1 LLPQALQPMAIHQ
14 RKQIFPK
21 EILEYTAQVQYFRQ
35 ASVGTIIYSLLWA
48 AIALMLTVMPFLK
61 VDIYSSSTGI
71 IKPDKERISLTI
83 IHSGLVV
90 YTNMAENQYVN
101 QGDTILVVDNNG
113 IDEQEELCRKQ
124 LVETESFMEDLTRLL
139 AYTPNKT
146 MSLLTNK
153 YRRSYNLFKQE
164 LFEYEVRRD
173 QMQQDFK
180 RKSTLYARKVISRSE
195 YEQASLELN
204 ILETQIQKIKKFQLN
219 TWQSELAQLQDHY
232 LELSQKE
239 RQLRKTKNQYV
250 ITAPV
255 HGSLRNVQ
263 PLNKGVLV
271 SSGAIAAE
279 ISPNAKLLAEC
290 YITPRDIGLISKELP
305 IKFQVDAYNHHQWGL
320 LNGSIKEIAKDVELI
335 NDQPLFKVRC
345 RIDHNELT
353 LKNGTIGHLKKG
365 MTVIAHFRIAQRT
378 LWELLYDK
386 TEDWLDP
393 KQQLLTHY

>member
-1 LLPQALQPMAIHQ
+1 M
-14 RKQIFPK
+14 KQIFPK

-35 ASVGTIIYSLLWA
+35 TSGGTIIYSILWA
-48 AIALMLTVMPFLK
+48 AIALMITVMPFLK

-71 IKPDKERISLTI
+71 IKPDKERISLII

-101 QGDTILVVDNNG
+101 QGDTLLVLENNG

-124 LVETESFMEDLTRLL
+124 LAETESFMEDLSRLL
-139 AYTPNKT
+139 AYTPNKA

-164 LFEYEVRRD
+164 LFGYQVRRD

-204 ILETQIQKIKKFQLN
+204 MLETQIQKIKKFQLN

-255 HGSLRNVQ
+255 PGSLLNVQ

-271 SSGAIAAE
+271 SSGVIAAE
-279 ISPNAKLLAEC
+279 ISPNAQLLAEC
-290 YITPRDIGLISKELP
+290 YITPRDIGLIREDLP

-320 LNGSIKEIAKDVELI
+320 LTGSIKEIGKDIELI
-335 NDQPLFKVRC
+335 NDQRLFKVRC
-345 RIDHNELT
+345 RIDHNQLT
-353 LKNGTIGHLKKG
+353 LKNGAIGHLKMG

>member
-1 LLPQALQPMAIHQ
+1 M
-14 RKQIFPK
+14 KQIFPK
-21 EILEYTAQVQYFRQ
+21 EILEYTAQVQHFRQ
-35 ASVGTIIYSLLWA
+35 ASTGTIIYLILLA
-48 AIALMLTVMPFLK
+48 AIILMIIAMPFLK
-61 VDIYSSSTGI
+61 VDIYRSSTGI
-71 IKPDKERISLTI
+71 IKPDKERISLII
-83 IHSGLVV
+83 IHPGRVV
-90 YTNMAENQYVN
+90 YANMANNQYVN
-101 QGDTILVVDNNG
+101 QGDTLLVIDNNG

-124 LVETESFMEDLTRLL
+124 LAETGSFMKDLSRLL

-153 YRRSYNLFKQE
+153 YRRSYNLFEQE
-164 LFEYEVRRD
+164 LFGYQVRRD
-173 QMQQDFK
+173 QMKQDFK
-180 RKSTLYARKVISRSE
+180 RKSTLYTRKVISRSE

-204 ILETQIQKIKKFQLN
+204 MLETQIQKIKKLQLN
-219 TWQSELAQLQDHY
+219 TWQSEFAQLQDHY

-250 ITAPV
+250 ITAPID
-255 HGSLRNVQ
+255 GSLLNVR
-263 PLNKGVLV
+263 PLNMGILV

-279 ISPNAKLLAEC
+279 ISPNSQLLAEC
-290 YITPRDIGLISKELP
+290 HMSSRDIGLIREDLP
-305 IKFQVDAYNHHQWGL
+305 IKFQIDAYNHHQWGL
-320 LNGSIKEIAKDVELI
+320 LNGSIKEIGKDVELI

-345 RIDHNELT
+345 RIDHNQLT
-353 LKNGTIGHLKKG
+353 LKNGSVGHLKKG